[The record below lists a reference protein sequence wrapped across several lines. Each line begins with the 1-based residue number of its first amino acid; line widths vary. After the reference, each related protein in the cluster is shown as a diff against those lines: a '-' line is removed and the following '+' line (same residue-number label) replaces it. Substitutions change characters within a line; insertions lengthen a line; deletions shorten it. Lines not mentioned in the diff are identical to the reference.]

1 MRNATYVAARPA
13 RARPACARP
22 ACARP
27 ARGGAALLL
36 AGWAA
41 SVLLVGCAAGGQGSP
56 VVPTAAPS
64 VAGTAAGQGGA
75 GQGSASQGSA
85 SQDGAS
91 QDGVGQ
97 GGVGQSGAARAAA
110 LHQAAQCIRQHG
122 IPSYADPVLTAGGR
136 VYSDSRSIQD
146 APPAALSAIQ
156 QACGR
161 LAAAAGLSPMDE
173 PPAPPQLVQ
182 AGVRAAQ
189 CMRAHG
195 LPNDADPSARTPYT
209 PGHGFGMTA
218 SEVPAGGKASPV
230 FQRAAQ
236 ACRALLD
243 AEITASTLTSLGHDG

>member
-1 MRNATYVAARPA
+1 MRNATYVAARTARAWRIRARRIRARPVRARPA
-13 RARPACARP
+13 RARPARCA
-22 ACARP
+22 
-27 ARGGAALLL
+27 AALLL
-36 AGWAA
+36 AGWAGC
-41 SVLLVGCAAGGQGSP
+41 VLLAGCAAGGQASP
-56 VVPTAAPS
+56 AVPTAAQS

-75 GQGSASQGSA
+75 GQGSAGQGSA
-85 SQDGAS
+85 
-91 QDGVGQ
+91 GQ
-97 GGVGQSGAARAAA
+97 GSAGQSSAARAAA

-122 IPSYADPVLTAGGR
+122 IPSYADPILTAGGR

-146 APPAALSAIQ
+146 APPAVLSAVQ
-156 QACGR
+156 QACGA
-161 LAAAAGLSPMDE
+161 LAASAGLSPADE

-218 SEVPAGGKASPV
+218 SEVPAGGKASPA

>member
-13 RARPACARP
+13 RAWPVRAWPVRARP
-22 ACARP
+22 VRAQSARA
-27 ARGGAALLL
+27 ARCGAALLL

-41 SVLLVGCAAGGQGSP
+41 SVLLAGCAAGGQGSP
-56 VVPTAAPS
+56 AVPTAAQS
-64 VAGTAAGQGGA
+64 VAGTAAGQG
-75 GQGSASQGSA
+75 
-85 SQDGAS
+85 D
-91 QDGVGQ
+91 
-97 GGVGQSGAARAAA
+97 AARAAA

-156 QACGR
+156 QACGG
-161 LAAAAGLSPMDE
+161 LAAAAGLSPTDE